1 MRPGSHQAGKCR
13 ELWCSVVVVWCR
25 LVVWRSG
32 AQLDV
37 SLLGTSQPGYVGGPP
52 LEGHEPTDTTER
64 GDTKAMIELIENI
77 AKAIVDKPDQVRVNG
92 VEGENSIVIELRVAK
107 EDIGKVIGKNG
118 RTITAMR
125 TILNATRAQKE
136 KRHVLEVLE

>member
-1 MRPGSHQAGKCR
+1 
-13 ELWCSVVVVWCR
+13 VWCR
-25 LVVWRSG
+25 LVVWQSG
-32 AQLDV
+32 VQSDV
-37 SLLGTSQPGYVGGPP
+37 LAPRTSPGHVGGPP
-52 LEGHEPTDTTER
+52 LEGNEPTAATER
-64 GDTKAMIELIENI
+64 GDTKAMIDLIENI

>member
-1 MRPGSHQAGKCR
+1 
-13 ELWCSVVVVWCR
+13 
-25 LVVWRSG
+25 
-32 AQLDV
+32 
-37 SLLGTSQPGYVGGPP
+37 
-52 LEGHEPTDTTER
+52 
-64 GDTKAMIELIENI
+64 MIELIENI
-77 AKAIVDKPDQVRVNG
+77 AKAIVVRVNG